1 MVQDSTCHTG
11 VPKKIEDPEK
21 TETMDGQDGT
31 GPFSVD
37 RTQKMDIVL
46 ICSVILL
53 IFVGV
58 GMVMSAAIATNQ
70 PFRLF
75 NRQMISALLAIA
87 VMLVTSKIDYHFWS
101 RHRFL
106 VYMSGLGLLM
116 LLYVPHVGMV
126 MNGARRWIHLPG
138 LTLQPSEIARDAMIF
153 LAAVL
158 LNKAYQKRKDTPD
171 QSGPLEIPLK
181 SLFIFSIPLS
191 IYCALML
198 KEPDFGSTAF
208 MVMIL
213 GTMFFLAGLSWK
225 RLFQILGITVPAAL
239 LFVFFHRYALERF
252 HNFTLAHHS
261 ASSATT
267 QLGQSLVALG
277 AGGLAGLGLGHD
289 WVGGGIL
296 PEPGTDFIFAL
307 VGEEFG
313 LIGTLMILFF
323 FLLIFFR
330 GMSIAGKA
338 PDFLGRIL
346 AQGFTLSIGVEAI
359 FNMGVV
365 TGLFPTK
372 GIPLPFLSFGGSS
385 LLSNAIGVGIILS
398 VSRFSGKDARELAT
412 APVGEA
418 ITHPEV
424 PVHGR

>member
-1 MVQDSTCHTG
+1 MIQQRAFEAHS
-11 VPKKIEDPEK
+11 PKKDDGSGHHVNTEELIERTPERNQK
-21 TETMDGQDGT
+21 T
-31 GPFSVD
+31 
-37 RTQKMDIVL
+37 DIVL
-46 ICSVILL
+46 VFSVILL
-53 IFVGV
+53 IFIGV

-75 NRQMISALLAIA
+75 NRQLLSALLAVG
-87 VMLVTSKIDYHFWS
+87 VMLVTSMIDYHFWS

-106 VYMSGLGLLM
+106 VYMSGLILLL

-158 LNKAYQKRKDTPD
+158 LEKAYQKRKESGVL
-171 QSGPLEIPLK
+171 SGPLEIPVK
-181 SLFIFSIPLS
+181 SLLIFSVPLS
-191 IYCALML
+191 VYCALML

-208 MVMIL
+208 MVLIL

-225 RLFQILGITVPAAL
+225 RLAQILGVTLPAAL
-239 LFVFFHRYALERF
+239 LFVFFHRYALARF
-252 HNFTLAHHS
+252 HNFRLAHHS

-277 AGGLAGLGLGHD
+277 AGGLDGLGLGHD

-313 LIGTLMILFF
+313 LIGTFLILFF

-398 VSRFSGKDARELAT
+398 VARFSRKEPEPPQVSSDRPSGDEVK
-412 APVGEA
+412 
-418 ITHPEV
+418 PEV
-424 PVHGR
+424 LLRGQ

>member
-1 MVQDSTCHTG
+1 MTQNGSSGGHS
-11 VPKKIEDPEK
+11 PEK
-21 TETMDGQDGT
+21 AGSSINHEILEDFVESG
-31 GPFSVD
+31 SE
-37 RTQKMDIVL
+37 RNQKTDIVL
-46 ICSVILL
+46 FFSVILL
-53 IFVGV
+53 IFIGV

-75 NRQMISALLAIA
+75 NRQMISALLAVA
-87 VMLVTSKIDYHFWS
+87 VMLVTSMIDYHFWS

-106 VYMSGLGLLM
+106 VYMSGLSLLL

-158 LNKAYQKRKDTPD
+158 LDKAYQKRKESGEP
-171 QSGPLEIPLK
+171 SGPLELPVK
-181 SLFIFSIPLS
+181 SLLIFSVPLS
-191 IYCALML
+191 VYCALML

-213 GTMFFLAGLSWK
+213 GTMFFLAGLSWR
-225 RLFQILGITVPAAL
+225 RLLQILGVTVPSAL

-313 LIGTLMILFF
+313 LIGTFLILFF

-398 VSRFSGKDARELAT
+398 VARFSRKGSSRSSSVF
-412 APVGEA
+412 PVGVECK
-418 ITHPEV
+418 PEV
-424 PVHGR
+424 LVRGQ

>member
-1 MVQDSTCHTG
+1 MTQNASCEMPV
-11 VPKKIEDPEK
+11 PEK
-21 TETMDGQDGT
+21 SEVSKTLEGTEG
-31 GPFSVD
+31 FSEN
-37 RTQKMDIVL
+37 RSERNQKTDIVL
-46 ICSVILL
+46 IFSVILL
-53 IFVGV
+53 IFIGV

-75 NRQMISALLAIA
+75 NRQMISALLAVI
-87 VMLVTSKIDYHFWS
+87 VMLVTSMIDYHFWS

-106 VYMSGLGLLM
+106 VYMSGLVLLM

-158 LNKAYQKRKDTPD
+158 LDKAYQKRKKSVLQP
-171 QSGPLEIPLK
+171 GPLEIPVK
-181 SLFIFSIPLS
+181 SLLIFSVPLS

-208 MVMIL
+208 MVIIL
-213 GTMFFLAGLSWK
+213 GAMFFLAEVSWK
-225 RLFQILGITVPAAL
+225 RLLQIFGVTLPVAL
-239 LFVFFHRYALERF
+239 LFIFFHRYALARF

-261 ASSATT
+261 SSSATT

-313 LIGTLMILFF
+313 LIGTFLILFF

-359 FNMGVV
+359 VNMGVV

-398 VSRFSGKDARELAT
+398 VSRCSRKGSPQVSEGFPERAEAGPE
-412 APVGEA
+412 APVR
-418 ITHPEV
+418 
-424 PVHGR
+424 VH

>member
-1 MVQDSTCHTG
+1 MTSNAVSGGH
-11 VPKKIEDPEK
+11 PPEK
-21 TETMDGQDGT
+21 KDSS
-31 GPFSVD
+31 GPSEASAGLPEPFPEKS
-37 RTQKMDIVL
+37 QKTDIVL
-46 ICSVILL
+46 IFSVILL
-53 IFVGV
+53 IFIGV

-75 NRQMISALLAIA
+75 NRQMISAILAVT
-87 VMLVTSKIDYHFWS
+87 VMLVTSMIDYHFWS
-101 RHRFL
+101 RHRFF
-106 VYMSGLGLLM
+106 VYMSGLFLLI

-158 LNKAYQKRKDTPD
+158 LDKAYRKKKESGTE
-171 QSGPLEIPLK
+171 SGPLDLPVK
-181 SLFIFSIPLS
+181 SLLIFSVPLS
-191 IYCALML
+191 VYCALML

-213 GTMFFLAGLSWK
+213 GTMFFLAGLSWR
-225 RLFQILGITVPAAL
+225 RLFQILGVTVPSAL

-313 LIGTLMILFF
+313 LIGTFLILFF

-398 VSRFSGKDARELAT
+398 VSRFSRKEPSRMTSLFPDGVESTAKVLAR
-412 APVGEA
+412 GQ
-418 ITHPEV
+418 
-424 PVHGR
+424 